1 MKSNTKKV
9 TSKDYLIDDILT
21 PSIAICTELEKIK
34 LNCKKLGI
42 NLPKEI
48 NYSNRIE
55 ELTKI
60 DRAVIITIF
69 LKRNIAI
76 QYFVIDTFK
85 PSDLD
90 FIPEDLICPEIKRL
104 LLKAYMFLK
113 TFT

>member
-34 LNCKKLGI
+34 FNCKELGI
-42 NLPKEI
+42 NLPKKI

-60 DRAVIITIF
+60 DRAVAITLF
-69 LKRNIAI
+69 LKKDIAI

-85 PSDLD
+85 PNELDL
-90 FIPEDLICPEIKRL
+90 IPIELICPEIISL
-104 LLKAYMFLK
+104 LLKSYYKYLK
-113 TFT
+113 K